1 VACAGQSADPGR
13 RRRRQRIAARGRAFE
28 GVEWR
33 TVTVEEG
40 GEVMASNPKRLFTP
54 EEYLEIERKAEYKS
68 EYIDGEIF
76 AMAGASQ
83 VHNVIA
89 GNIFALLHP
98 QSRKKGCRVYI
109 SDMRVDLSKYG
120 MYSYPD
126 IAVVCDQPKFS
137 DKHKD
142 NLVNPVL
149 IIEVLS
155 DSTEAYDRGE
165 KFMRYRK
172 LLTFSEYVLVSQP
185 NHYAEHY
192 VRQANKQWLM
202 SEVNSLRK
210 SIHLSAIDYDLRMS
224 AIYETIEFES

>member
-1 VACAGQSADPGR
+1 
-13 RRRRQRIAARGRAFE
+13 
-28 GVEWR
+28 
-33 TVTVEEG
+33 
-40 GEVMASNPKRLFTP
+40 MASNPKRLLTP

-76 AMAGASQ
+76 TMAGASEI
-83 VHNVIA
+83 HNVIA
-89 GNIFALLHP
+89 GNIFSLLHP
-98 QSRKKGCRVYI
+98 QSRKKGCRAYI

-120 MYSYPD
+120 LYAYPD
-126 IAVVCDQPKFS
+126 IVIVCNQPKFS

-142 NLVNPVL
+142 NLVNPAL

-172 LLTFSEYVLVSQP
+172 LVTFSEYLLVSQ
-185 NHYAEHY
+185 HKSYVEHY
-192 VRQANKQWLM
+192 VRQGNNQWLM

-210 SIHLSAIDYDLRMS
+210 TIHLSAIDSELRMS
-224 AIYETIEFES
+224 VIYETIEFDS